1 ESFYLQL
8 LNTEI
13 EQFLCPWAFNNQ
25 QEISF
30 GGKIYK
36 SAILNFVE
44 ERPYV
49 DFVTCFK
56 MNHIINRNTAGTKV
70 LLDVDEAVAST
81 ARSIL
86 VSYYDE
92 DTNTR
97 HLIQSPASC
106 TC

>member
-1 ESFYLQL
+1 
-8 LNTEI
+8 
-13 EQFLCPWAFNNQ
+13 
-25 QEISF
+25 
-30 GGKIYK
+30 
-36 SAILNFVE
+36 
-44 ERPYV
+44 V

-56 MNHIINRNTAGTKV
+56 MHHYIERDEFGVKV
-70 LLDVDEAVAST
+70 ELDVEVAEGST

-97 HLIQSPASC
+97 HLISSPADC

>member
-1 ESFYLQL
+1 
-8 LNTEI
+8 
-13 EQFLCPWAFNNQ
+13 
-25 QEISF
+25 
-30 GGKIYK
+30 
-36 SAILNFVE
+36 LNFVE